1 MMNNS
6 EFVDKYK
13 LLEKDPKFQKELA
26 SFLEVLVKDVRN
38 ENLQGENVDN
48 RIRNFLEKYVKQR
61 RNRKI
66 NKILRKEDI

>member
-1 MMNNS
+1 MNNS